1 MIQGTSGSS
10 QEEAGIPPAQRLF
23 TKCSK
28 EQPLTHSQIPV
39 PAGPGGRPLPGME
52 NNRPQRRACPR
63 QQPVT
68 KGRAHRAG
76 NPRKEGDHPRLPTK
90 PPHLIPCG

>member
-1 MIQGTSGSS
+1 
-10 QEEAGIPPAQRLF
+10 
-23 TKCSK
+23 
-28 EQPLTHSQIPV
+28 
-39 PAGPGGRPLPGME
+39 ME

-90 PPHLIPCG
+90 PPHLIPCGRVFRVNRQERHSTALRHQGAVVLGSQPHCGGGAGSRLSKVARPMG